1 VGSSELPS
9 LSPPSL
15 VVPSQLGVKRLPL
28 YTDVSVT
35 VVDFELEIRV
45 FLDQVPDKEILI
57 DTISIG

>member
-15 VVPSQLGVKRLPL
+15 VVPSQLGVKRLPV
-28 YTDVSVT
+28 YDVSVT